1 MKHGKTL
8 EQIERDERDVEDM
21 RKDDAPIVVEARRA
35 KRGREVR
42 DWAHT
47 ANIIDPGA
55 SQAQ

>member
-35 KRGREVR
+35 KKGREVR
-42 DWAHT
+42 DWTHT
-47 ANIIDPGA
+47 PEIMQPRD

>member
-1 MKHGKTL
+1 MKQGKIL
-8 EQIERDERDVEDM
+8 GHIDRDERDVEDM
-21 RKDDAPIVVEARRA
+21 RKDDAPIVLEARRA
-35 KRGREVR
+35 KKGREVR

>member
-35 KRGREVR
+35 KKGREVR